1 MATSIWKRE
10 LSLGRKP
17 KRDEPAAEPVA
28 ESVAAVP
35 AVPEGTPASAADRIE
50 AYLPGSTD
58 VPPLPPTTGDYGWLT
73 ENFDPNDIPAEMPA
87 IAAPPV
93 SIPEPPRNVPPVAAP
108 ATIPVPEAAPAEVSA
123 AAPAAAP
130 TVKKPF
136 CKQELTLK
144 RAGKQPKQPKQPK
157 EPKAK
162 KVKKVKQSKAP
173 QEATEAT

>member
-58 VPPLPPTTGDYGWLT
+58 VPSLPPTTGDYGWLT
-73 ENFDPNDIPAEMPA
+73 
-87 IAAPPV
+87 
-93 SIPEPPRNVPPVAAP
+93 
-108 ATIPVPEAAPAEVSA
+108 
-123 AAPAAAP
+123 
-130 TVKKPF
+130 
-136 CKQELTLK
+136 
-144 RAGKQPKQPKQPK
+144 
-157 EPKAK
+157 
-162 KVKKVKQSKAP
+162 
-173 QEATEAT
+173 